1 MGLQNSVQEQAPEA
15 GRARENLH
23 CVLAVTGA
31 AVVFIGLAFGVMM
44 LLASPDGWVMKAA
57 SHAMTTAQQGTLAS
71 YDVADT
77 N

>member
-1 MGLQNSVQEQAPEA
+1 MSFQNSVQDEAPEA

-23 CVLAVTGA
+23 CVLALTGA

-44 LLASPDGWVMKAA
+44 MLTSPDGWVMKAA

-71 YDVADT
+71 YAVADT